1 MCLQS
6 FFYSHGVFV
15 NAAFAHGKR
24 KGLLHEKTFNS
35 EYNIADASIKTMAE
49 NLHPQ
54 MFVDFESKLIK
65 QNLSAFTEIGSAEEK
80 DSKKHVTM
88 KMKELGLER

>member
-65 QNLSAFTEIGSAEEK
+65 QNLSAFTEIGSTKEE
-80 DSKKHVTM
+80 DSKKHVTI